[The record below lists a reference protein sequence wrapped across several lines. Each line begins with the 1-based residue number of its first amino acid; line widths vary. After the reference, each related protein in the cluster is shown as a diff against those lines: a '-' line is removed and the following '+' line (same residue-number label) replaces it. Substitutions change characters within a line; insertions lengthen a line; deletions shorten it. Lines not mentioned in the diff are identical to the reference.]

1 MLSLYSAALDGFIKS
16 NEFRFVVQV
25 PIAGQV
31 AGQTN
36 VTEKDAVTL
45 HDTLGVSVLGFPCG
59 GFENMELK
67 Y

>member
-1 MLSLYSAALDGFIKS
+1 M
-16 NEFRFVVQV
+16 QV
-25 PIAGQV
+25 PVAGQV